1 MVVDSRQ
8 RTDAIDVGIIE
19 HRGAL
24 LKRLALT
31 VAVLLVLATFAA
43 VYYKRAW
50 HRLDDRNSMDIAQ
63 IARNLVEGRGYTT
76 RFVRPFNACLLPPSV
91 GDIQEVNHPPLAP
104 LATAFIFKIKAP
116 SDESASQISL
126 LFTFLTVSATCV
138 LGWVLFDWKV
148 GLLSASIL
156 GLSAGVLD
164 TGISANEWPMATL
177 WYVILLIVLARHHSS
192 VLADK
197 KKTAAICAGLSG
209 VVLVLL
215 YLTNHILVALIIP
228 IAMYFAFTRPRRK
241 VDLIVFI
248 VVVVVLV
255 LPWAYRNIKLTGFP
269 VIGISA
275 WDMVAH
281 TDVFPGD
288 ALYRSTSPAHR
299 DPLTVVLFPIE
310 HFVAWMRKLTSRSTE
325 MVSAMAPIF
334 GPIVLSFAVVS
345 MLYRFKQPTANA
357 VRGVIY
363 ATAPIALICFALF
376 SIEQDAVMIFA
387 PAVSVFGTAYFML
400 LLKAKQLHPF
410 FHKMLI
416 VGFVVA
422 ASYHAMFTIIWPPVA
437 FKVPG
442 EQTAY
447 EYFQRLGAK
456 GFQAQMFTD
465 KPWEAAWRTLGTSVW
480 LPITDSDVA
489 ALYAKGFQMEG
500 IVLTHES
507 DNYSPDELWYNLH
520 RVRAWQ
526 EYIRDPKAGLAEV
539 LKTAIVDPRDA
550 PKVDKYMQRLKRQFA
565 ISQSLRGFVV
575 QPRDPLAPDDLQVF
589 LEHE

>member
-1 MVVDSRQ
+1 MVVDSGQ
-8 RTDAIDVGIIE
+8 RTDAIGVSTIE
-19 HRGAL
+19 RRGST
-24 LKRLALT
+24 LKILALT
-31 VAVLLVLATFAA
+31 VAVLLLLAIFEA

-50 HRLDDRNSMDIAQ
+50 HRLDDRDSMDIAQ

-138 LGWVLFDWKV
+138 LGWILFDWKV
-148 GLLSASIL
+148 GLLSASAL

-177 WYVILLIVLARHHSS
+177 WYVILLIMLARHHSS
-192 VLADK
+192 ILADK
-197 KKTAAICAGLSG
+197 KIKSAIYAGLSG
-209 VVLVLL
+209 VFLALL
-215 YLTNHILVALIIP
+215 YLTNHILAALIIP
-228 IAMYFAFTRPRRK
+228 VAMCFAFTRPRRK
-241 VDLIVFI
+241 VDIVVFL
-248 VVVVVLV
+248 VVVVVIS

-269 VIGISA
+269 IIGISA

-288 ALYRSTSPAHR
+288 TLYRSTLPAHR
-299 DPLTVVLFPIE
+299 DPLTVILFPIE
-310 HFVAWMRKLTSRSTE
+310 HFVAWMRKLTSRSTD
-325 MVSAMAPIF
+325 MISAMASIF
-334 GPIVLSFAVVS
+334 GLVVLAFAVVS
-345 MLYRFKQPTANA
+345 MLYRFKKPTANA
-357 VRGVIY
+357 VRGVVY
-363 ATAPIALICFALF
+363 ATAPIAIICFALF
-376 SIEQDAVMIFA
+376 SIERDAVMILA
-387 PAVSVFGTAYFML
+387 PVVSIFGTAYFIL

-422 ASYHAMFTIIWPPVA
+422 ASYQAVFTIMWPPAA

-442 EQTAY
+442 EQAAY
-447 EYFQRLGAK
+447 EYFQRLGTR

-465 KPWEAAWRTLGTSVW
+465 KPWEAAWRTLGTGVW
-480 LPITDSDVA
+480 LPMTDSDVA
-489 ALYAKGFQMEG
+489 ALQAKGFQMEG

-539 LKTAIVDPRDA
+539 LKIARVDPRDA
-550 PKVDKYMQRLKRQFA
+550 QKVEKYMQRLKRQFA
-565 ISQSLRGFVV
+565 ISQSLRGFII